1 MARCEICQKAGQS
14 GNNVSYSKRRTKRRW
29 AANVQN
35 MTLYEGR
42 TSKKVRVCT
51 RCLRTHYK
59 QR

>member
-1 MARCEICQKAGQS
+1 MAKCEICAKAGQS
-14 GNNVSYSKRRTKRRW
+14 GNNVSHSKRRTKRRW

-35 MTLYEGR
+35 MTIHQGGV
-42 TSKKVRVCT
+42 SKKVSICT